1 MNRQRSIGA
10 VRVGTM
16 PRTRRPQIRLRLVAV
31 LVAASALA
39 AACGGASGSG
49 GGSTGPE
56 PSTTEAGDALETV
69 VPVWPVTSEAAGAV
83 EPAAPVTVVVTPTG
97 ESWFDPEVLVHD
109 GNGWMAW
116 QDGVGRIWLAEL
128 DLTDGLVSLEDPLL
142 VASDAAPM
150 LDTNNG
156 PELGVDAQGISL
168 WYTASTPEGLRAA
181 RVAVGSAGATVEWVT
196 ATGYLSPLP
205 TRRPDW
211 PTTLVVALRRPP
223 GFGTA
228 VWFDES
234 TPSETEE
241 LVWLPD
247 RSGGDARWVVG
258 TGLITVAGE
267 LGSGAAVELVDTG
280 TGAIIEIGVAGDDA
294 VENTYGWI
302 DPATGRVSVLAVV
315 GGDEVVAWDVDAA
328 GSVVERL
335 RVGSPD
341 PDHPY
346 LGSPEP
352 FLVDGRPWVTLTV
365 ADQPSTVPGRTDQQV
380 WLVPLDRGAPLRCD
394 DGATATTTRVDPET
408 IVTDDEV
415 FVYFYAWDRAVSQ
428 VHRCAVSTRTLK
440 G

>member
-1 MNRQRSIGA
+1 MA
-10 VRVGTM
+10 
-16 PRTRRPQIRLRLVAV
+16 
-31 LVAASALA
+31 
-39 AACGGASGSG
+39 
-49 GGSTGPE
+49 
-56 PSTTEAGDALETV
+56 ETV
-69 VPVWPVTSEAAGAV
+69 VPE
-83 EPAAPVTVVVTPTG
+83 TVVVTPAG

-109 GNGWMAW
+109 GSGWMAW

-128 DLTDGLVSLEDPLL
+128 DLTDGLVGPEGPVL

-168 WYTASTPEGLRAA
+168 WYTASTSEGLRAA
-181 RVAVGSAGATVEWVT
+181 RVAVGIAGATVEWVT
-196 ATGYLSPLP
+196 SAGYLSPLP
-205 TRRPDW
+205 SRRPDA

-234 TPSETEE
+234 RPSQTAD
-241 LVWLPD
+241 LVWLAD

-280 TGAIIEIGVAGDDA
+280 TGAIIEIGAAGDDV
-294 VENTYGWI
+294 VENTYGWV
-302 DPATGRVSVLAVV
+302 DPDTGRVSVLAVV
-315 GGDEVVAWDVDAA
+315 GGDEAVVWDVDAA

-335 RVGSPD
+335 RVASPD
-341 PDHPY
+341 EDHPY

-352 FLVDGRPWVTLTV
+352 FLVDGRPWVTLTA
-365 ADQPSTVPGRTDQQV
+365 ADRPATFPGRTDQQV
-380 WLVPLDRGAPLRCD
+380 WLVPLDGAAPLRCD
-394 DGATATTTRVDPET
+394 DGATVTTTRVDPET

-415 FVYFYAWDRAVSQ
+415 FVYYYAWDATTSQ
-428 VHRCAVSTRTLK
+428 VHRCAVSTQTL
-440 G
+440 GG